1 MFLFPVNFSLADS
14 GYFSVPLSLW
24 PGAAWIC
31 LTPPLIV
38 LVGNEDYIK
47 YKGEQV
53 IVTCSFVL
61 IVIVYK
67 LEVVVVGGK
76 SITSLFSM
84 SSSSHLVNFSGT
96 HLVLVQV

>member
-1 MFLFPVNFSLADS
+1 MAGCCVDLST
-14 GYFSVPLSLW
+14 VP
-24 PGAAWIC
+24 
-31 LTPPLIV
+31 PPIV
-38 LVGNEDYIK
+38 VVGNKDYIK
-47 YKGEQV
+47 YKGVQV

-67 LEVVVVGGK
+67 LEVVVVGGKTK